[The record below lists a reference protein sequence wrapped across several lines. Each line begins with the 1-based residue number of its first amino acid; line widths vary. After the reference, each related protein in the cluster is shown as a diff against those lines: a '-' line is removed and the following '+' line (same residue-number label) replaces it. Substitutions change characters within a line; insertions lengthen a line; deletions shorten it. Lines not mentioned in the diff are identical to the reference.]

1 MDQYKTLRFPSVTNG
16 DMSEDEERLRR
27 FQGCTFIEYLGCR
40 LKAPQ
45 PTVATA
51 MVFFHRFYTR
61 HSFSIYKPEI
71 LAATCMFLA
80 GKVEEPFCKIDDIVS
95 LSMAHLYTWGKSNE
109 EKAKMSFGWR
119 DAIVRYE
126 IIVLETLCFDL
137 SVDHPYEPLFDIM
150 RELQA
155 SESMIQSAMGFANDS
170 LRLPVCLIHEPKL
183 IAAACVMLSYRL
195 HHQQLPDNKIS
206 QLMQLIDKHFV
217 SLQAIIREIM
227 LGYSI
232 PNQFEQYNATSRQ
245 RNSRESMRERPVSGY
260 SRERH
265 QVYRLNDRSSSRTM
279 EHRGSINRLQTSALP
294 S

>member
-1 MDQYKTLRFPSVTNG
+1 MDQVQRFPSVSNG
-16 DMSEDEERLRR
+16 DMSKDKDRQRR

-40 LKAPQ
+40 LGTPQ
-45 PTVATA
+45 PAVATA

-80 GKVEEPFCKIDDIVS
+80 CKVEDSFCKINDVVGV
-95 LSMAHLYTWGKSNE
+95 SMAHLYTGSTND
-109 EKAKMSFGWR
+109 EKAKMFFGWR

-137 SVDHPYEPLFDIM
+137 TVNHPYEPLLDILG
-150 RELQA
+150 ELQV
-155 SESMIQSAMGFANDS
+155 SESVVQSAWGFTNDS

-195 HHQQLPDNKIS
+195 HHQQFPDNKRL
-206 QLMQLIDKHFV
+206 QLIQLIDKHFD
-217 SLQAIIREIM
+217 SLQAIIQEIM

-232 PNQFEQYNATSRQ
+232 PNHFEQRSSTTSRQ
-245 RNSRESMRERPVSGY
+245 RSSDDGHRKRTPGGY
-260 SRERH
+260 SREK
-265 QVYRLNDRSSSRTM
+265 QQIYRMKDRPSSRAM
-279 EHRGSINRLQTSALP
+279 EHRRSINRLQSSALP

>member
-1 MDQYKTLRFPSVTNG
+1 MDQVQQFHSVVNG
-16 DMSEDEERLRR
+16 DMSEDEERQRR

-40 LKAPQ
+40 LGIPQ
-45 PTVATA
+45 PAVATA

-80 GKVEEPFCKIDDIVS
+80 CKVEDSFCKINDIVS
-95 LSMAHLYTWGKSNE
+95 ISMGHLYTWGSTNE
-109 EKAKMSFGWR
+109 EKAKMFFGWR

-137 SVDHPYEPLFDIM
+137 SVNHPYEPLLDILG
-150 RELQA
+150 ELKV
-155 SESMIQSAMGFANDS
+155 SESVVQSAWGFANDS

-195 HHQQLPDNKIS
+195 HHQQFPDNKTL
-206 QLMQLIDKHFV
+206 QLMQLIDKHFD
-217 SLQAIIREIM
+217 SLQAIIQEIM

-232 PNQFEQYNATSRQ
+232 PNQFEQHNGKSRQ
-245 RNSRESMRERPVSGY
+245 RHSNDSNRKRPPVY
-260 SRERH
+260 SREKR
-265 QVYRLNDRSSSRTM
+265 QIYNRLKDRPSSRAM
-279 EHRGSINRLQTSALP
+279 QHRRSINRLQSSALP